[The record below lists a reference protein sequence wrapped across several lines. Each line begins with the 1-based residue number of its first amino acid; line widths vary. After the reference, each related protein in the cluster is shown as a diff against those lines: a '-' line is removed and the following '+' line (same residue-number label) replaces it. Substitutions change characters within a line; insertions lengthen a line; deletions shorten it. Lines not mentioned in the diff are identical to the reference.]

1 MNKVVAIG
9 AGRMGRGIAQV
20 FAFAGHKVSIIDF
33 KDRTSEQTKYLFKES
48 REEIFQNL
56 TLLSS
61 IGLISPELIDSTM
74 DRIELHALSNSKDII
89 LDADYIFE
97 AVPEVIE
104 IKEQVFKE
112 LDSLMTSDVIFA
124 STTSTILSN
133 KLATFVSMPK
143 NFLNAHF
150 LNPAYLVPLVEISPC
165 EETDPKI
172 VDKFCLFLK
181 SIGKVPVVCKSSPG
195 YIVPRLQS
203 LLMSEACRMV
213 EEGVA
218 SAEDIDKAVKNG
230 LGIRFTS
237 MGPLEFV
244 DWGGLDI
251 LYYANKYLSD
261 NLGERFSTPEIVDK
275 NMEKGNIGIKSG
287 KGIYDFST
295 INIEEYKKEKLS
307 NFGELLKHLRLLPK
321 SA

>member
-97 AVPEVIE
+97 AVPEVVE

-124 STTSTILSN
+124 STTSLQRTPSN
-133 KLATFVSMPK
+133 
-143 NFLNAHF
+143 
-150 LNPAYLVPLVEISPC
+150 
-165 EETDPKI
+165 
-172 VDKFCLFLK
+172 
-181 SIGKVPVVCKSSPG
+181 
-195 YIVPRLQS
+195 R
-203 LLMSEACRMV
+203 
-213 EEGVA
+213 
-218 SAEDIDKAVKNG
+218 
-230 LGIRFTS
+230 
-237 MGPLEFV
+237 
-244 DWGGLDI
+244 
-251 LYYANKYLSD
+251 
-261 NLGERFSTPEIVDK
+261 
-275 NMEKGNIGIKSG
+275 
-287 KGIYDFST
+287 
-295 INIEEYKKEKLS
+295 
-307 NFGELLKHLRLLPK
+307 
-321 SA
+321 

>member
-61 IGLISPELIDSTM
+61 IGLIPPELIDSTM
-74 DRIELHALSNSKDII
+74 DRIELYALSNSKDII

-104 IKEQVFKE
+104 VKEQVFKE
-112 LDSLMTSDVIFA
+112 LDSLLTSDVIVA

-213 EEGVA
+213 EEGVT

>member
-89 LDADYIFE
+89 LEADYIFE

-295 INIEEYKKEKLS
+295 INIEEYKEEKLS